1 MAATDKVNNSADR
14 VKGMLKEIVGTA
26 TGNDALRAK
35 DKNDQSAAKLK
46 QAGEKVKD
54 ALKK

>member
-1 MAATDKVNNSADR
+1 MAAIDKANNSADR
-14 VKGMLKEIVGTA
+14 AKGKLKEIVGTA
-26 TGNDALRAK
+26 TDNDDLRDEGK
-35 DKNDQSAAKLK
+35 DDQSVAKLK